1 MAGDILSPALNSADD
16 YALWHDATAHKLSQ
30 AFYTPADLER
40 LRADLGPGGKWPPAR
55 IPERCRSPCVSRR
68 RAETSTSPATCVTAG
83 GPSAHAQELNG
94 VASSARPL
102 SSS

>member
-55 IPERCRSPCVSRR
+55 IPERCR
-68 RAETSTSPATCVTAG
+68 E
-83 GPSAHAQELNG
+83 AHASLLAAVTDLLNQTTG
-94 VASSARPL
+94 APTHGR
-102 SSS
+102 